1 VFRYNSSTTLVGVAL
16 LALQATAFAQ
26 QPGQPGA
33 PQLPGTLTQ
42 QPGTIVEMVLVP
54 CLPGTP
60 RDKCGVTLKL
70 VKGSASFT
78 TSNGQTI
85 SLSQAN
91 QVVSINGNSVV
102 SQSSQP
108 DSILNFAS
116 TGSTGTTT
124 ASIGGGG
131 GGAGTIGSL
140 GASGGGGGGGGST
153 TTASSAPSNSGGSSG
168 GGGGGSAGGGGG
180 GGGGLGN
187 LTTASGPTTP
197 NLTTVS
203 SPAGPGNQ

>member
-1 VFRYNSSTTLVGVAL
+1 MDNVPGLEGFCRVSISSSKTLSRSQRCLAFRLRHLLSS
-16 LALQATAFAQ
+16 QDSR
-26 QPGQPGA
+26 A
-33 PQLPGTLTQ
+33 PLSCPTPSPQ

-116 TGSTGTTT
+116 TSSTRHHR
-124 ASIGGGG
+124 
-131 GGAGTIGSL
+131 
-140 GASGGGGGGGGST
+140 
-153 TTASSAPSNSGGSSG
+153 
-168 GGGGGSAGGGGG
+168 
-180 GGGGLGN
+180 
-187 LTTASGPTTP
+187 
-197 NLTTVS
+197 
-203 SPAGPGNQ
+203 